1 MEAAANTIEN
11 SPTILSINEKE
22 SLGDRLKRST
32 LMSCI
37 AGSVVLFASFGIR
50 QTIGVFLVPVTSDT
64 GWDRS
69 TFSLAAGIFQ
79 LFWGF
84 SQPFLVYLA
93 ERKFGFGKSIF
104 ASCVLYAVGLLI
116 VYASPV
122 SSGLFIFAYGIVTGF
137 ASGGNSFPI
146 VLASIGQRFTQKS
159 KQQAIAFGL
168 VSSFGSLGQVVFL
181 PVARE
186 MVVTIGW
193 RLSFIVFGIFM
204 GGISPLAY
212 FLQTITLPSSALT
225 KSNTTYDAEKL
236 SINETCTEKRQEQHL
251 ESQQNDIKL
260 EDTMQRN
267 EPADIKSALKEALT
281 SPTFLMITLGFSV
294 CGFHVTF
301 LATHFPAYLQ
311 DQGIDPSIAAWTISI
326 LGAGS
331 MIGSIGAG
339 FITGF
344 ISPRITLTF
353 VYLLRAVLIAVFV
366 FVPTT
371 ETTAI
376 IFSCLFGFLWL
387 STVPVTTKF
396 IGDVFGHKFLGTL
409 TSVSFIG
416 HQVGS
421 FIGSFL
427 GGRIVDIQKSYTSMW
442 YGSLALALLAVVANF
457 FAEGL
462 PRFGRKSSF

>member
-1 MEAAANTIEN
+1 MEEAPATTIFVEN
-11 SPTILSINEKE
+11 SPTVLSINEKE
-22 SLGDRLKRST
+22 SLRDKLQRSR

-37 AGSVVLFASFGIR
+37 AGAVVLFASFGIR

-84 SQPFLVYLA
+84 SQPFLVYFA

-146 VLASIGQRFTQKS
+146 VLASIGQRFAQKS
-159 KQQAIAFGL
+159 KEQAIAFGL

-193 RLSFIVFGIFM
+193 RLSFIVFGAFM
-204 GGISPLAY
+204 GVISPLAY
-212 FLQTITLPSSALT
+212 FLQTITPPSPPATFKPSI
-225 KSNTTYDAEKL
+225 SYDSEKL
-236 SINETCTEKRQEQHL
+236 GIDETFTEKGQEQHL
-251 ESQQNDIKL
+251 ESQPKQANLDGTI
-260 EDTMQRN
+260 QRK
-267 EPADIKSALKEALT
+267 EPEDIKSALKEALT

-311 DQGIDPSIAAWTISI
+311 DQGVDPSIA
-326 LGAGS
+326 GAGS

-353 VYLLRAVLIAVFV
+353 VYLLRAILIAIFV
-366 FVPTT
+366 FIPTT

-409 TSVSFIG
+409 TSVSFCG

-421 FIGSFL
+421 FLGSLL
-427 GGRIVDIQKSYTSMW
+427 GGVLLDTQKSYTSMW
-442 YGSLALALLAVVANF
+442 YGSLALALLAVIANF
-457 FAEGL
+457 FAEGVPGFRRNQFL
-462 PRFGRKSSF
+462 